1 MNEDQQDKEYLEKI
15 LRYLQIHK
23 PEVANEKEAKRYLA
37 LMKKFAEEAVG
48 EDLEFAELLLK
59 AMEEAKLRPEENA
72 AADEGANCE

>member
-59 AMEEAKLRPEENA
+59 AMEEAKSQSEKST
-72 AADEGANCE
+72 DTDDSANC

>member
-15 LRYLQIHK
+15 RRYLQIHK

-59 AMEEAKLRPEENA
+59 AMEEAKSQSEKST
-72 AADEGANCE
+72 DTDDSANC